1 MEAENNL
8 LMEKLPILIVDDEEK
23 IVDLIKLYLEKEG
36 YDPIVAKN
44 GLEGLNLF
52 KRYRPAL
59 VILDLMLPAID
70 GLEVLRRIREHS
82 SAPVI
87 ILTARGEETDRVIGL
102 SLGADDYVAKPFSP
116 RELVARVK
124 AVLRR
129 TRQWPDISAE
139 EIGDENLKIN
149 LATREVKLGE
159 EIIKLTSLEFDLLA
173 ALLRYPGRVFTR
185 QQLIDAVWGV
195 DYVGDPRVVDVH
207 IANVRKKLGSDPQ
220 VANRIVTVRDVGYK
234 YENSAVLSP

>member
-1 MEAENNL
+1 VEAENNL
-8 LMEKLPILIVDDEEK
+8 LMEKLPILIVEDEEK

-36 YDPIVAKN
+36 YDPIVAKD

-129 TRQWPDISAE
+129 TRQWPDVSAE

-149 LATREVKLGE
+149 LATREAKLGE
-159 EIIKLTSLEFDLLA
+159 EIIKLTS
-173 ALLRYPGRVFTR
+173 
-185 QQLIDAVWGV
+185 
-195 DYVGDPRVVDVH
+195 
-207 IANVRKKLGSDPQ
+207 
-220 VANRIVTVRDVGYK
+220 
-234 YENSAVLSP
+234 